1 MKRSVFILVFA
12 LWVFQSSGN
21 LSPGYT
27 YFTNITPCDA
37 LCVIQ
42 KEISTI
48 KPSFPDR
55 FKLKNQYALSPL
67 QSKDQKLP
75 IASIKT
81 SAILLTEAQTTRLS
95 SRSLSHSRRKSKK
108 YKPTLLNRFN
118 NAIKVPP

>member
-1 MKRSVFILVFA
+1 MKRSVFLLVFV
-12 LWVFQSSGN
+12 LLGFKSPG

-27 YFTNITPCDA
+27 YLTSITPCDA
-37 LCVIQ
+37 LCVNQ

-55 FKLKNQYALSPL
+55 FKLKDQYALSPL
-67 QSKDQKLP
+67 KSNGQELP

-81 SAILLTEAQTTRLS
+81 SAILLTEAQTARLS

-108 YKPTLLNRFN
+108 HKPTLLNRFN
-118 NAIKVPP
+118 NAKKAPP